1 MHNFQREYPN
11 AAKALKQ
18 KFPEKAP
25 LSSIW
30 HWVVLAVFSFLSVT
44 TIQNQ
49 LWTIGLLTVVTA
61 LIKGPGL
68 IVWGIAYSF
77 LVSLFPPLGIVL
89 SAIFFLLNIR
99 LLTRSWRVNMI
110 TTLFYLYPLGLSILQ
125 HFTGWTEHWQT
136 ALLLVPG
143 LLVLHFS
150 LTKVY
155 RYHPN
160 ARQVAWTI
168 LATPF
173 ELLSLLLP
181 KRFKNRFKGPDY
193 QKKPTVH
200 KTTRF

>member
-1 MHNFQREYPN
+1 MNNFQQEYPN
-11 AAKALKQ
+11 TAKALKQ

-30 HWVVLAVFSFLSVT
+30 HWIVLVLFSFLTVT

-49 LWTIGLLTVVTA
+49 LWTIGGLILLTA
-61 LIKGPGL
+61 LVKGPGL
-68 IVWGIAYSF
+68 LIWGIVYSF

-99 LLTRSWRVNMI
+99 LLTRSWRVNLI
-110 TTLFYLYPLGLSILQ
+110 TTLFYFYPLGISILQ
-125 HFTGWTEHWQT
+125 HFTDWNATWQS
-136 ALLLVPG
+136 ALLLLPG
-143 LLVLHFS
+143 LIVLHFS

-155 RYHPN
+155 AYHPN

-173 ELLSLLLP
+173 ELMSLLLP
-181 KRFKNRFKGPDY
+181 KRFKGPDY
-193 QKKPTVH
+193 RKKPTIH
-200 KTTRF
+200 KTSRF